1 MTDQTGGSLN
11 AAYEAIKAKDLSRAR
26 DLLSAYLVEQPN
38 DVDAWWLYSYA
49 VTDVAQARKALET
62 VLRLDPAYPGAR
74 DLLNE
79 LEGASPAESTMS
91 ADVSP
96 LGAPEAAPLRPLS
109 ERQASTTPLTTTITP
124 DDDELSDFGI
134 RASAAEGSSSN
145 RTILGIIAAIILLLI
160 LAAVFILPNLNPP
173 GPAVADAT
181 NTAAATDTSLGFGLT
196 EETTPGTTGEATDTI
211 DVTDE
216 APEETPAAGEP
227 TLETTVDAPVEATS
241 EANTEPTADA
251 AADPLQSVYDALG
264 TFEVVPDSAA
274 VETTELGETLTASVC
289 SATSELRSTIPAAL
303 TALALS
309 SAQAPAEA
317 QAVGAKFVDCTDNSV
332 LRYVAISMEDAQAYA
347 AGTIDD
353 ATLRSRFVPLS

>member
-49 VTDVAQARKALET
+49 VTDVARAKKALET

-79 LEGASPAESTMS
+79 LEDASPDTSAE
-91 ADVSP
+91 
-96 LGAPEAAPLRPLS
+96 GAPVRAPEVAALRPLS
-109 ERQASTTPLTTTITP
+109 DRPAGVVPLTTTIKP
-124 DDDELSDFGI
+124 DDDDFGI
-134 RASAAEGSSSN
+134 RASATAGTSSN
-145 RTILGIIAAIILLLI
+145 RAILVIGAAFVLLLI
-160 LAAVFILPNLNPP
+160 LAAVLILSNRDPS
-173 GPAVADAT
+173 GPVVADAT
-181 NTAAATDTSLGFGLT
+181 NTAAATDTSIGFGIT
-196 EETTPGTTGEATDTI
+196 EEVTAETTEAAG
-211 DVTDE
+211 VTE
-216 APEETPAAGEP
+216 VAPEETSVSGEEP
-227 TLETTVDAPVEATS
+227 TPEATAG
-241 EANTEPTADA
+241 ANVEPTSEV

-264 TFEVVPDSAA
+264 TFEVVPDSAG

-317 QAVGAKFVDCTDNSV
+317 QAVGAKFVDCIDNTV
-332 LRYVAISMEDAQAYA
+332 LRYVAISIEDAQAYA

>member
-11 AAYEAIKAKDLSRAR
+11 AAYEAIKAKDLSKAR

-79 LEGASPAESTMS
+79 LEGASPSAPVPS
-91 ADVSP
+91 ADAAP
-96 LGAPEAAPLRPLS
+96 LRAPEAATLRPLS
-109 ERQASTTPLTTTITP
+109 ERPSGAAPLTTTITP
-124 DDDELSDFGI
+124 DDEELSDFGI
-134 RASAAEGSSSN
+134 RASAAEGSASN
-145 RTILGIIAAIILLLI
+145 RTMLAIVAAIVLLLI
-160 LAAVFILPNLNPP
+160 LAAVFILPNLNPS
-173 GPAVADAT
+173 GPAIADAT
-181 NTAAATDTSLGFGLT
+181 NTAAATDTSLGFGVT
-196 EETTPGTTGEATDTI
+196 EAVTAETTGSA
-211 DVTDE
+211 DVTDA
-216 APEETPAAGEP
+216 APEETAVSEEQP
-227 TLETTVDAPVEATS
+227 TLEATS
-241 EANTEPTADA
+241 EANIEPTSASL
-251 AADPLQSVYDALG
+251 ADPLQSVYDALG

-309 SAQAPAEA
+309 SAQAPSDA
-317 QAVGAKFVDCTDNSV
+317 QAVGAKFVDCTDNTV
-332 LRYVAISMEDAQAYA
+332 LRYVAISMEDARAYA

>member
-79 LEGASPAESTMS
+79 LEGVSPSEAVTPAEI
-91 ADVSP
+91 AP
-96 LGAPEAAPLRPLS
+96 LRAPEAATLRPLS
-109 ERQASTTPLTTTITP
+109 ERPSGAAPLTTTITP
-124 DDDELSDFGI
+124 DEDEIADFGI
-134 RASAAEGSSSN
+134 KTQAAESKSSG
-145 RTILGIIAAIILLLI
+145 RTMLAILAAIVLLLV
-160 LAAVFILPNLNPP
+160 LAAVFILPNINPS

-181 NTAAATDTSLGFGLT
+181 NTAAATDTSIGFGIT
-196 EETTPGTTGEATDTI
+196 EEATAGMTDTVEVTDAS
-211 DVTDE
+211 DVTDA
-216 APEETPAAGEP
+216 APEETAVSENEP
-227 TLETTVDAPVEATS
+227 TLEATA
-241 EANTEPTADA
+241 EANVEPTSA
-251 AADPLQSVYDALG
+251 ASGDPLQSVYDALG
-264 TFEVVPDSAA
+264 SFEVVPDSAT
-274 VETTELGETLTASVC
+274 VEATELGETLTASVC
-289 SATSELRSTIPAAL
+289 SATSDLRSTIPAAL

-317 QAVGAKFVDCTDNSV
+317 QAVGAKFVDCADNTV
-332 LRYVAISMEDAQAYA
+332 LRYVAISIEDAQAYA

-353 ATLRSRFVPLS
+353 AALRSRFVPLS